1 MAIQLHPPV
10 LKAGQTNI
18 GNLLNSA
25 AKANTGKIALV
36 DGDRTQTYEVF
47 NERTNRVANFLLSQ
61 GIKEQQC
68 ICILAQNCAEYVEL
82 ILGAAK
88 AGVIV
93 SALNWRLIDRELQHC
108 VSLVEPSMVFVD
120 SQLAENIDR
129 IDIGGARRIVIG
141 EEYETHLARADT
153 CMPDVDVDQEDGLLI
168 LYTSGTTGLPK
179 GALISHRALIARGL
193 AFASFFGAANN
204 TNFVAWTPM
213 FHMTSADQMI
223 ASLLCG
229 DTVYSVNGYD
239 VDRLAEL
246 LETITMRWLPL
257 VPGMVGDFIARLK
270 ERNIKIKGVEHI
282 GAMADLVPRH
292 EIIEATTLF
301 NAPFCNTF
309 AATET
314 GIHPASFSL
323 IPVGEGPERLPKA
336 QTPFADLQLVDEEGN
351 EVPVGTP
358 GEVSIAGPTV
368 FSGYWKN
375 DKANETDFRG
385 GRFRTGDL
393 LRRNS
398 DGTLEFVDRA
408 KYMIKSGGENIYPAE
423 IELVVHGNEKIETAV
438 IVRKPDDKWGEIPV
452 LFAVR
457 RDKTLEAG
465 ELLEYCKKDLSKY
478 KLPREIHFVQ
488 DDQLPRSTTGKI
500 QRHVLEKML
509 EGTSET

>member
-1 MAIQLHPPV
+1 MAIKLHPSV
-10 LKAGQTNI
+10 LKAGNTNI
-18 GNLLNSA
+18 GTLLKSTVQ
-25 AKANTGKIALV
+25 ANPGRMALV
-36 DGDRTQTYEVF
+36 DGDRTQTYEEF
-47 NERTNRVANFLLSQ
+47 DERTNRVANFLLAN
-61 GIKEQQC
+61 GVKEQQRV
-68 ICILAQNCAEYVEL
+68 CILAQNCAEYVE
-82 ILGAAK
+82 IIFGAAK

-93 SALNWRLIDRELQHC
+93 SALNWRLADRELQHC
-108 VSLVEPSMVFVD
+108 LSLVEPSMVFAD
-120 SQLAENIDR
+120 KDLAENIDR
-129 IDIGGARRIVIG
+129 IDIGEAQRIVIG
-141 EEYETHLARADT
+141 DEYETHLAKADNVF
-153 CMPDVDVDQEDGLLI
+153 PEVEIDQEDGLLI

-179 GALISHRALIARGL
+179 GALIGHRALIARGQT
-193 AFASFFGAANN
+193 FKNFFSAANR
-204 TNFVAWTPM
+204 TNFVAWAPM

-246 LETITMRWLPL
+246 LETVPMRWLPL
-257 VPGMVGDFIARLK
+257 VPGMVGDFIGHLK
-270 ERNIKIKGVEHI
+270 ARNIKVKGVEHI
-282 GAMADLVPRH
+282 GAMADLVPRN
-292 EIIEATTLF
+292 EIKDATTFF

-336 QTPFADLQLVDEEGN
+336 QTPFADIRLVDENDN

-358 GEVSIAGPTV
+358 GEVSISGPTV

-375 DKANETDFRG
+375 DEANEKDFRG
-385 GRFRTGDL
+385 GRFHTGDL
-393 LRRNS
+393 LRRNP

-423 IELVVHGNEKIETAV
+423 IELVVLGNEKVETAV
-438 IVRKPDDKWGEIPV
+438 IVCKPDDKWGEVPV

-457 RDKTLEAG
+457 RDETLEET
-465 ELLEYCKKDLSKY
+465 ELLEHCRKDLSKY
-478 KLPREIHFVQ
+478 KLPREVRFLK
-488 DDQLPRSTTGKI
+488 DEQLPRSTTGKI

-509 EGTSET
+509 DEDTAD